1 MIAVAATPPP
11 RRILLVEDDVE
22 LRDALQ
28 DALIAEGHK
37 VSAVGDGRQALQM
50 MKSDRPDVVVLDLMM
65 PIMDGWQ
72 FRIEQRRDPAIAETP
87 VVAISASQ
95 SPTAAA
101 IDADMFLPKPLD
113 VRSLISAIED
123 VLALRQRMADTARAA
138 EAERMVALATLS
150 AGLAHEINNPLT
162 YVLLHLTRATRML
175 PTLATDTNRKR
186 VTEIEALVRDALEG
200 VGRIRTVTASIRA
213 FSRIEDRARVAVD
226 LRASV
231 DAALKL
237 VAADLRLRARLRR
250 ELGDVP
256 KVLANETRLAQ
267 VFLNLLTNAVQAI
280 PEGHRDA
287 HEVRVTTSTDG
298 QGRAVIEIADT
309 GPGIP
314 DHLQG
319 RIFEP
324 FFSTR
329 PFGQGSGLGL
339 SIAHGIVTAHG
350 GEIQVSS
357 QVGRGTTFRV
367 LLPAADQATD
377 EVAAAEA

>member
-1 MIAVAATPPP
+1 MTAVNAQQ

-22 LRDALQ
+22 LREALSDALT
-28 DALIAEGHK
+28 AEGHR
-37 VSAVGDGRQALQM
+37 VQAVGDGREALRAM
-50 MKSDRPDVVVLDLMM
+50 RSERPDVVVLDLMM
-65 PIMDGWQ
+65 PVMDGWQ
-72 FRIEQRRDPAIAETP
+72 FRLEQRRDPALAECP

-101 IDADMFLPKPLD
+101 IDADVFLQKPLD
-113 VRSLISAIED
+113 VRSLIGAIED
-123 VLALRQRMADTARAA
+123 VLLQRQRMADTARTA

-162 YVLLHLTRATRML
+162 YVLLHLTRAVRTL
-175 PTLATDTNRKR
+175 PGLATDQNRKR
-186 VTEIEALVRDALEG
+186 VGEIEALIRDALEG
-200 VGRIRTVTASIRA
+200 VGRIRGVTASIRA
-213 FSRIEDRARVAVD
+213 FSRIEDRARVPVD
-226 LRASV
+226 LRSV
-231 DAALKL
+231 VDSALKV

-250 ELGDVP
+250 EFADVP
-256 KVLANETRLAQ
+256 PVLGNETRLAQ

-287 HEVRVTTSTDG
+287 HEVKVATLTDER
-298 QGRAVIEIADT
+298 GRAVVEICDT

-324 FFSTR
+324 FFSTK
-329 PFGQGSGLGL
+329 PVGQGSGLGL
-339 SIAHGIVTAHG
+339 SICHGIVTAHG

-367 LLPAADQATD
+367 ILPAA
-377 EVAAAEA
+377 EVEQPQAAEN

>member
-1 MIAVAATPPP
+1 VIAVAAPPTQ

-22 LRDALQ
+22 LREALSDALT
-28 DALIAEGHK
+28 AEGHA
-37 VSAVGDGRQALQM
+37 VRAVGDGRQALEM
-50 MKSDRPDVVVLDLMM
+50 MKAEPPDVVVLDLMM
-65 PIMDGWQ
+65 PVMDGWQ
-72 FRIEQRRDPAIAETP
+72 FRIEQRRDPDIAETP

-101 IDADMFLPKPLD
+101 IDADLFLHKPLD
-113 VRSLISAIED
+113 VRSLSSAIEE
-123 VLALRQRMADTARAA
+123 VLTLRQRMSDTARAA

-162 YVLLHLTRATRML
+162 YVLLHLTRAARML
-175 PTLATDTNRKR
+175 PGLATEQNRKR
-186 VTEIEALVRDALEG
+186 VTEVEGLVKDALEG
-200 VGRIRTVTASIRA
+200 VARIRGVTASIRA
-213 FSRIEDRARVAVD
+213 FSRIEDRGRTPIDVRGAVD
-226 LRASV
+226 S
-231 DAALKL
+231 ALKL
-237 VAADLRLRARLRR
+237 VAADLRQRARLRR

-256 KVLANETRLAQ
+256 QILGNETRLAQ

-280 PEGHRDA
+280 PEGHREH
-287 HEVRVTTSTDG
+287 HEVKVVTCTDK
-298 QGRAVIEIADT
+298 QGRAVIEVCDT

-329 PFGQGSGLGL
+329 PIGQGSGLGL
-339 SIAHGIVTAHG
+339 SICHGIVTAHG

-367 LLPAADQATD
+367 ILPPAAG
-377 EVAAAEA
+377 AANG